1 MDKYIKMFNFVKEKR
16 GISLPLDVRVI
27 FEDDLDEELEKHYN
41 SIDAFK
47 RTYYVNRVTKSIV
60 KHNKK
65 IYYPIVFKYYVWDQ
79 VGDLFEYEILN
90 PAFEVGNSDIFAFLL
105 KNYALQARELFK
117 NSSVYYK
124 VQYTSEKIFDKGDEF
139 LINFWLL
146 FQYSR
151 FIVEYVYFKYITEED
166 KKREIKNDKLLM
178 EVFSENTPLN
188 LKKAII
194 KDIVYKLLMTQS
206 SFELVDYF
214 LSILGINNLS
224 FYKESGKYDVTYL
237 EYIATKVS
245 YEDFIEILIK
255 YDVNNNVLA
264 ALRDKLTES
273 IALGYVK
280 QSILLDLKKIY
291 NFITDKLDGK

>member
-65 IYYPIVFKYYVWDQ
+65 IYYPIVFKYYVWNQ
-79 VGDLFEYEILN
+79 GGDLFEYEILE
-90 PAFEVGNSDIFAFLL
+90 PAVEFGNSDVFAFLL
-105 KNYALQARELFK
+105 KNYALQVRELFK

-124 VQYTSEKIFDKGDEF
+124 VRSEKIFDKGDKF
-139 LINFWLL
+139 LINFWIL
-146 FQYSR
+146 FQDSR

-166 KKREIKNDKLLM
+166 KKRNIKNDKLLM

-194 KDIVYKLLMTQS
+194 KDIVYKLLMVQS
-206 SFELVDYF
+206 SFELIDYF

-224 FYKESGKYDVTYL
+224 FYKESGKYDITYL

-245 YEDFIEILIK
+245 YEDFINLLIK
-255 YDVNNNVLA
+255 YDVSNNVLA
-264 ALRDKLTES
+264 ALKDKLTVS
-273 IALGYVK
+273 IGQLGYVK
-280 QSILLDLKKIY
+280 QAILVDLKKIY
-291 NFITDKLDGK
+291 NFITNKLDGK